1 MISLIEKHLI
11 FQQSPSTRLILRF
24 TKKLVLLQWKGQYLL
39 PKQTL
44 QKNEEI
50 LNGKLHF
57 LYSEICLY
65 AGSWGNCNFCDN
77 ALSKSLGKIFWLR
90 LFHS

>member
-65 AGSWGNCNFCDN
+65 AGS
-77 ALSKSLGKIFWLR
+77 
-90 LFHS
+90 